1 MLFGGFTTGTKCL
14 GRILVRNLSLYSG
27 RNRYLVKRVMPVS
40 NPLVWIDCEMTGL
53 NHHTD
58 RIIEVCC
65 IVTDGDLEI
74 VQDNCYESVIHYD
87 ESVMDSMNEW
97 CIEHH
102 GASGLTKKVLESD
115 KSREQVEQEL
125 LEFIKKYVPDPRV
138 GLLAGNSVH
147 MDRLFM
153 LKEFPKVID
162 HLFYRLVDVSS
173 IMEVCS
179 RHNPALA
186 RLAPRKKQTHTAKS
200 DILESIEQL
209 RWYRTHYLKSAQET
223 ADFVKERTAEQ
234 SQEKRANSPDST
246 DATVEGPE
254 LKKSRKL

>member
-1 MLFGGFTTGTKCL
+1 MNELAGTK
-14 GRILVRNLSLYSG
+14 
-27 RNRYLVKRVMPVS
+27 PVS
-40 NPLVWIDCEMTGL
+40 SPLVWIDCEMTGL
-53 NHHTD
+53 DHHTD

-65 IVTDGDLEI
+65 IVTDGNLEI

-87 ESVMDSMNEW
+87 ATVMESMNEW

-102 GASGLTKKVLESD
+102 GASGLTKRVLESD

-125 LEFIKKYVPDPRV
+125 LQFIKKYVPEPRV

-153 LKEFPKVID
+153 LKEFPRVID

-179 RHNPALA
+179 RHNPVLA

-209 RWYRTHYLKSAQET
+209 RWYRSHYLKSEQET
-223 ADFVKERTAEQ
+223 ADFVKERTALEQ
-234 SQEKRANSPDST
+234 AAVEPSQEKRANST
-246 DATVEGPE
+246 DETEATVDKPQEPE
-254 LKKSRKL
+254 VKKSRKL